1 MAYSDDILKAASL
14 DIPYGKLNGKNIL
27 VVGATGL
34 IGSCLVKVL
43 MATGTDCNVYASGRN
58 RKRAER
64 IFAEYSDDARFHFL
78 EYDVTKPLQSDV
90 TFHYIIDA
98 ASGANPIA
106 FSTDPVGVMTANFLG
121 VNNLLAY
128 GVQHGMERFVYVSSG
143 EVYGEGDGREFSED
157 YSGYVNPMSP
167 RSCYPSSKRAAETLC
182 ASYAQQYGV
191 ECLVARPC
199 HVYGPGFTESDT
211 RVYAQFIRNVLRG
224 EDIVMK
230 STGEQFRSWCYDV
243 DCATALL
250 YILLKGESGLAY
262 NIADNNSNISIREL
276 AEMTASI
283 GGTKVRIELPSDI
296 EKRGFNPV
304 TKSVF
309 SNQRL
314 MDLGWKPLHS
324 MRESLENTINQ
335 LK

>member
-1 MAYSDDILKAASL
+1 MAYIDDIRLAASL
-14 DIPYGKLNGKNIL
+14 ELPFEKLAGKNVL

-34 IGSCLVKVL
+34 IGSCLVRVL
-43 MATGTDCNVYASGRN
+43 MAADSDCHVYASGRSRN
-58 RKRAER
+58 RAER
-64 IFAEYSDDARFHFL
+64 IFAEYANNERFHFL
-78 EYDVTKPLQSDV
+78 AYDVTQPLESDI
-90 TFHYIIDA
+90 TFHYIVDA
-98 ASGANPIA
+98 ASGANPIV

-121 VNNLLAY
+121 VNNLLTY

-143 EVYGEGDGREFSED
+143 EIYGEGDGREFDED
-157 YSGYVNPMSP
+157 YSGYVNTMSA

-182 ASYAQQYGV
+182 AAYAQQYGV

-243 DCATALL
+243 DCAAALL
-250 YILLKGESGLAY
+250 YILLKGESGFAY
-262 NIADNNSNISIREL
+262 NIADNNSNITIREL

-283 GGTKVRIELPSDI
+283 GRQMVRIELPSDV

-309 SNQRL
+309 SNRRL